1 MELDRKIRLFFVTYG
16 RLLFMVIASIAIL
29 IFIIQSLNNY
39 VKEQDKN
46 TTLTE
51 EEKNIIEQ
59 EKQNEYEIKNYI
71 SKFIEYCDS
80 KDIQKAYEMISEKCK
95 KEKYGSLEN
104 FENEYI
110 KKYFNI
116 KIANYKIKKDNNI
129 YEVLLTEDM
138 LITGKTTSTNQIK
151 IQMNNVEDKIYIL
164 N

>member
-39 VKEQDKN
+39 VKELNKN
-46 TTLTE
+46 TVITE

>member
-151 IQMNNVEDKIYIL
+151 ILINTTNEKIYII